1 MEKTKRDT
9 LKETLL
15 AKKPQAVLLKGAELK
30 TSDTYAEEY
39 KNFLSAAKTEREAV
53 KLAVKAA
60 KKAGFVPFEAGK
72 AYEAGDKVY
81 LVNREKAVI
90 FATIGTRPLSDGVS
104 LAIAHIDSP
113 RLDLK
118 PNPLYEKDGF
128 AYFDTH
134 YYGGI
139 KKYQWATI
147 PLALYGVVVK
157 KDGTTVEVKIGDDD
171 GDPVFV
177 VTDLLIHLSGERMQM
192 KAADVIDGEHLDLL
206 IGSRPLDDS
215 ADADLIKLNVMKLLN
230 DKYGITE
237 ADFRCAELEAVPA
250 GRARDVGF
258 DRSLIGAYGHDDR
271 VCAYPALTAL
281 LSLKKP
287 TFTAVTVL
295 TDKEETGSAGVSGMR
310 GTYLQNFLADLAAP
324 YGIELRHVLSRSLCL
339 SADVNAGYDP
349 LYPEQT
355 ETRNCSVL
363 GGGVVLTKYT
373 GARGKSGTSDASA
386 ELMGKFRTIMD
397 AQNVAW
403 QVGEL
408 GKVDGGGGGTIAQFI
423 ADLDVDTV
431 DLGVPVLCM
440 HAPFEVVAKTDVY
453 MAHKAFAAL
462 LSREA

>member
-1 MEKTKRDT
+1 MEKTKREALKKELLADKPKAVT
-9 LKETLL
+9 LKAAEQ
-15 AKKPQAVLLKGAELK
+15 KKA
-30 TSDTYAEEY
+30 DTYAEDY
-39 KNFLSAAKTEREAV
+39 KTFLSAAKTEREAV
-53 KLAVKAA
+53 KLAVAA
-60 KKAGFVPFEAGK
+60 AEKEGFVPFEAGK
-72 AYEAGDKVY
+72 KYKAGDKVY
-81 LVNREKAVI
+81 SVNREKAVI
-90 FATIGTRPLSDGVS
+90 LATIGQKPLSDGVS

-157 KDGTTVEVKIGDDD
+157 KDGTTVEVKIGDDPH
-171 GDPVFV
+171 DPVFV

-192 KAADVIDGEHLDLL
+192 KASEVIDGEHLDLL
-206 IGSRPLDDS
+206 IGSRPLDDNAES
-215 ADADLIKLNVMKLLN
+215 DLIKLNVMKLLN

-250 GRARDVGF
+250 GSARDVGF

-287 TFTAVTVL
+287 TYTAVTVL

-310 GTYLQNFLADLAAP
+310 STYLQNFLADLAAP

-363 GGGVVLTKYT
+363 SGGVVLTKYT

-386 ELMGKFRTIMD
+386 ELMGKFRSIMD
-397 AQNVAW
+397 AEDVAW

-440 HAPFEVVAKTDVY
+440 HAPFEVVAKADVY

-462 LSREA
+462 LSREE